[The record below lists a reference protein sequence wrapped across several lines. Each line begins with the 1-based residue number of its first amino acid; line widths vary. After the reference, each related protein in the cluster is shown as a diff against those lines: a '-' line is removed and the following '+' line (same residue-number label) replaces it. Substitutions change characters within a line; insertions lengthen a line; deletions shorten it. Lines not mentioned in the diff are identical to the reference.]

1 MRSGDIMMLPL
12 VSPLNFSQDKELNY
26 IECNDSVFSFDG
38 RFSQTSSPGTVSP
51 RPTLPDIGPFK
62 HLLNI
67 VEDKIQLLTENVNH
81 MRKEIDEKNGTI
93 HKLLD
98 FINKVVHPKEV
109 NDDDKYNDSVSEY
122 NREVSEHNVINQRE
136 NITMRK
142 KTKDCREPIVV
153 DEVQVV
159 EATKYDEQ
167 LEQTLSTTSIT
178 AIPAETCD
186 SGRFEEEINFLKSEI
201 INKNRVIDHLLG
213 MRSDPRHRLI
223 IEDEEDDDDNEAAHD
238 TVPLHDNEG
247 ESMLDSTLEV
257 MERLFVDEMTSID
270 STLQLF
276 DVTKEIDMNDVL
288 EDTKED
294 EDVLE
299 ETKYPEEDPTFNE
312 DVINKRIDNIEEMI
326 VEMKRK
332 AESTEEMSS
341 VAPWDKHGNG
351 FASNYMRKNGHQPG
365 KGLGKS
371 GHGITEPISTEKMFN
386 AVSANDSAAWPKG
399 TILIA
404 GDSMIGGLEEQRMS
418 RKHNVKVRSHL
429 GATAGDMRDHL
440 NALLRKKPD
449 HLILHVHT
457 NDAPHINSSADDIY
471 DRLID
476 LKTLAESS
484 VPGIEVVLSCPT
496 VRRDNGLANAKL
508 VQVKNRLKRSGL
520 NIIDNDNILYDDLSR
535 KGLHLK
541 PPGTRKLAAN
551 MIAYMR
557 SL

>member
-1 MRSGDIMMLPL
+1 
-12 VSPLNFSQDKELNY
+12 
-26 IECNDSVFSFDG
+26 
-38 RFSQTSSPGTVSP
+38 
-51 RPTLPDIGPFK
+51 
-62 HLLNI
+62 
-67 VEDKIQLLTENVNH
+67 
-81 MRKEIDEKNGTI
+81 
-93 HKLLD
+93 
-98 FINKVVHPKEV
+98 
-109 NDDDKYNDSVSEY
+109 
-122 NREVSEHNVINQRE
+122 
-136 NITMRK
+136 MRK

-153 DEVQVV
+153 EEEKVV

-167 LEQTLSTTSIT
+167 LSTTSIT
-178 AIPAETCD
+178 TIPAETGD
-186 SGRFEEEINFLKSEI
+186 SGRSEEEIDFLKSEI
-201 INKNRVIDHLLG
+201 VNKNKIIDHLLG

-276 DVTKEIDMNDVL
+276 DVTKEIEMNDVL

-386 AVSANDSAAWPKG
+386 VNSATDSAAWPKG

-418 RKHNVKVRSHL
+418 RKHNVKVRSHP
-429 GATAGDMRDHL
+429 GATTGDMRDHL

-457 NDAPHINSSADDIY
+457 NDAPDINTSADDIY
-471 DRLID
+471 DRL
-476 LKTLAESS
+476 
-484 VPGIEVVLSCPT
+484 
-496 VRRDNGLANAKL
+496 
-508 VQVKNRLKRSGL
+508 NRLEDICGVFSSWHRCGF
-520 NIIDNDNILYDDLSR
+520 ILSNS
-535 KGLHLK
+535 
-541 PPGTRKLAAN
+541 T
-551 MIAYMR
+551 
-557 SL
+557 

>member
-1 MRSGDIMMLPL
+1 MMLPL
-12 VSPLNFSQDKELNY
+12 VSPLKSCQDEINY
-26 IECNDSVFSFDG
+26 IECNDTLFSFDG
-38 RFSQTSSPGTVSP
+38 EFSRTSSPGAISP

-81 MRKEIDEKNGTI
+81 MRKEIDEKNATI

-98 FINKVVHPKEV
+98 FINKVVYPKEV

-122 NREVSEHNVINQRE
+122 NRKVSEHNIINQRD

-142 KTKDCREPIVV
+142 KPKDCREPIVV
-153 DEVQVV
+153 EEEKVV
-159 EATKYDEQ
+159 DATKYDEQ
-167 LEQTLSTTSIT
+167 LSTTSIT
-178 AIPAETCD
+178 TIPAETGD
-186 SGRFEEEINFLKSEI
+186 SGRSEEEIDFLKSEI
-201 INKNRVIDHLLG
+201 VNKNKIIDHLLG

-223 IEDEEDDDDNEAAHD
+223 IEDEEDDDDDPHD
-238 TVPLHDNEG
+238 TVPFHDNEG
-247 ESMLDSTLEV
+247 ESMHDCTLEV
-257 MERLFVDEMTSID
+257 MERLFMDEMTSIE
-270 STLQLF
+270 STRQEF
-276 DVTKEIDMNDVL
+276 DETQENQVNDVL
-288 EDTKED
+288 EDTRED
-294 EDVLE
+294 AEDDDVLE
-299 ETKYPEEDPTFNE
+299 ETKYPEEDPTSK
-312 DVINKRIDNIEEMI
+312 DDQITRRINDIEEM
-326 VEMKRK
+326 VLDMKKK
-332 AESTEEMSS
+332 AELTEEMSS

-386 AVSANDSAAWPKG
+386 VNSATDSAAWPKG

-418 RKHNVKVRSHL
+418 RKHNVKVRSHP
-429 GATAGDMRDHL
+429 GATTGDMRDHL

-457 NDAPHINSSADDIY
+457 NDAPDINTSADDIY

-476 LKTLAESS
+476 LKTFAESS
-484 VPGIEVVLSCPT
+484 VPGIDVVLSCPT

-551 MIAYMR
+551 MIAYVR